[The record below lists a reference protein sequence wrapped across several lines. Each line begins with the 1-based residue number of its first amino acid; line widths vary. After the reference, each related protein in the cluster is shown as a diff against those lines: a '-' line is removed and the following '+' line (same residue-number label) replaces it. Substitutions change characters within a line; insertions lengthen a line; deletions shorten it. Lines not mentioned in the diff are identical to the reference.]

1 MTMFGTDHHIVGGV
15 EAGGGGGVPATG
27 MSLRVPARLH
37 RARWVAMNNY
47 ILNNKKLG

>member
-1 MTMFGTDHHIVGGV
+1 MTMFGTDHHFVGGV
-15 EAGGGGGVPATG
+15 EGGGGVPATI

-37 RARWVAMNNY
+37 RARWVDVNNY